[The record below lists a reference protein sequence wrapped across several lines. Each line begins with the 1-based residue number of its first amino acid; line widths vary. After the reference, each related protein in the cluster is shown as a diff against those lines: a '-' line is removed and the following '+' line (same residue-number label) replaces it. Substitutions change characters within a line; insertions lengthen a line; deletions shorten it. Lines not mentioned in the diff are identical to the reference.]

1 MSVVAVNSSRRQPLQ
16 GSGGS
21 PSWRD
26 KGKSAAEAASIAA
39 TAPEFVPLTENGRH
53 GHHGRKNQQNS
64 LPPPRAAVE
73 RRSSTAMTDTN
84 VTDQQSRG
92 AFGSHAP
99 HAGPAPRSTGAIQR
113 VSPSLILAVA
123 RFLPPRIP
131 LAPPA
136 AAEPKSRRPHLVP

>member
-21 PSWRD
+21 PSFRAQ
-26 KGKSAAEAASIAA
+26 GKSAAEAARIAA

-84 VTDQQSRG
+84 VTDQPSPG

-99 HAGPAPRSTGAIQR
+99 HAGPAPRSTRAIQP
-113 VSPSLILAVA
+113 VSHALMRAGG
-123 RFLPPRIP
+123 RFLRRRVL
-131 LAPPA
+131 LAPRGA
-136 AAEPKSRRPHLVP
+136 GGVNR